1 MLKNNSI
8 ILFQGDSI
16 TDAGRTYDASNDLGM
31 GFDEQTASLGLGFGY
46 ALMIKQYLD
55 TFYKDKNITV
65 FNRGISGNSTM
76 DLVNRW
82 DKDCIE
88 LKPDYLS
95 ILIGINDTWRRYD
108 SNSPTTTEEYEQ
120 NFRTLLQRAKNELNC
135 EIIILEPF
143 LLPTDKAKESWHED
157 LDPKI
162 QVARKLARE
171 FHATYI
177 PLDGVFAASCVNTKA
192 SDLSSDGVHPTN
204 MGHAIIAKLWLDI
217 MI

>member
-1 MLKNNSI
+1 MLKENST

-16 TDAGRTYDASNDLGM
+16 TDAGRTYDASNDLGK
-31 GFDEQTASLGLGFGY
+31 GFDKQIGNLGLGFGY
-46 ALMIKQYLD
+46 PLMIKQYLD
-55 TFYKDKNITV
+55 IFCKHLNITV
-65 FNRGISGNSTM
+65 LNRGISGHRTI

-82 DKDCIE
+82 DNDCID

-95 ILIGINDTWRRYD
+95 ILIGVNDTWRRYD

-120 NFRTLLQRAKNELNC
+120 NFRILLHRAKTELNC
-135 EIIILEPF
+135 HIIILEPF
-143 LLPTDKAKESWHED
+143 LIPTDSAKDCWHED

-171 FHATYI
+171 FNATYI
-177 PLDGVFAASCVNTKA
+177 PLDGVFASSCVSTKP

-204 MGHAIIAKLWLDI
+204 MGHALIAKLWLD
-217 MI
+217 MML